1 MRAFQDLREFP
12 GVLEQEKQLQ
22 RIEDPVTLE
31 PGLGTVGCALTSSG
45 KPAWPFCS
53 IIVQPIAPP
62 NMLGKRLR
70 TVICFAEI
78 STFATIRAHERAV
91 VLRLA
96 SLY

>member
-12 GVLEQEKQLQ
+12 GVLEQQKQLQ
-22 RIEDPVTLE
+22 GIEDPVTLE

-45 KPAWPFCS
+45 KPAWPLCS
-53 IIVQPIAPP
+53 IVQPIAPP
-62 NMLGKRLR
+62 NVPGKRR
-70 TVICFAEI
+70 HMVIYFAEI

-96 SLY
+96 SFY